1 MKLIFYMN
9 VNNILRSYVIEINF
23 EAVHIAN
30 LWKSI
35 FASLSYYVK
44 YMIMVYNFTFWRF
57 CSVDSWT

>member
-1 MKLIFYMN
+1 MN